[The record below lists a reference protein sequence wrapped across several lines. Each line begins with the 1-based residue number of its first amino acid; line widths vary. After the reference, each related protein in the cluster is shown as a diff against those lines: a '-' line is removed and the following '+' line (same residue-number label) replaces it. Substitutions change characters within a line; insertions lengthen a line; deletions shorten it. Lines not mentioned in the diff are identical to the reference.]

1 MPKQSPEIAFAET
14 QITAKGAKIQFPNFA
29 AREIDMI
36 GRGDVPRNFTFL
48 IAAFVLAIGLIVT
61 STHSAVANHEWDL
74 HQASQLPSSR
84 ASEPLKLRTAKV
96 YKYEI
101 PKAQRAPQAAP
112 QSAAPA
118 LKSVPLN
125 TAPPVINR
133 GRYRG
138 TPNATTRAKS
148 RDGSFGGSCELC
160 RNSCYVSY
168 RVNSFS
174 SQFVPCMHACWAQL
188 CRR

>member
-1 MPKQSPEIAFAET
+1 MRSRKFKSLKSISDFC
-14 QITAKGAKIQFPNFA
+14 GAG
-29 AREIDMI
+29 AREVDMI
-36 GRGDVPRNFTFL
+36 GRGDIHRNSTFF
-48 IAAFVLAIGLIVT
+48 IAAFVLAIGPIAT
-61 STHSAVANHEWDL
+61 STYSAVAKSEWES
-74 HQASQLPSSR
+74 HQTSQLPSSR
-84 ASEPLKLRTAKV
+84 ASEPLKLRMAKV

-101 PKAQRAPQAAP
+101 PKAQRAPQAVP
-112 QSAAPA
+112 QPAAPA

-125 TAPPVINR
+125 SGPPAINR

-138 TPNATTRAKS
+138 TPRATTRAKS
-148 RDGSFGGSCELC
+148 SGGSFGGSCELC